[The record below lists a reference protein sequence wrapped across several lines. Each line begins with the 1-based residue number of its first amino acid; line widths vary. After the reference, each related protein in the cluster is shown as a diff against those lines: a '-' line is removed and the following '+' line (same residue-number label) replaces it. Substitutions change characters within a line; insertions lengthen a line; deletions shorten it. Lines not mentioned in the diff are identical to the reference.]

1 MNERKSVKPSIE
13 QALMVES
20 GNRSRDSQGGRGR
33 SRNNY
38 KGGKGRGNN
47 CNSNS
52 GRGNSSNNY
61 NSEQKNNSS
70 ENYRRRGGRGGRGRG
85 GRGGRKIDKSHIQCY
100 NCEKYG
106 HFADECYSN
115 PSHPEARLA

>member
-1 MNERKSVKPSIE
+1 MTVKE
-13 QALMVES
+13 DVAEVETI
-20 GNRSRDSQGGRGR
+20 R
-33 SRNNY
+33 
-38 KGGKGRGNN
+38 GKGRGNN

-85 GRGGRKIDKSHIQCY
+85 GRGGRKTDKSHIQCY

-106 HFADECYSN
+106 HFPDEWPYGFGKE
-115 PSHPEARLA
+115 EAIEHGFLV